1 MSTPANMAE
10 RTERGNSK
18 DKTDSSYLDMQL
30 VNQQYIHCT
39 HSQTSLWKVLVLLRR
54 FTLARH
60 RSLDDGH
67 EEGVEIIGPPC
78 K

>member
-30 VNQQYIHCT
+30 VNQQCIHCT
-39 HSQTSLWKVLVLLRR
+39 HSQTEGSSPFMKVYFSPAQELGRW
-54 FTLARH
+54 A
-60 RSLDDGH
+60 
-67 EEGVEIIGPPC
+67 
-78 K
+78 